1 MKGDS
6 SIADAIIRG
15 LAVAIATTPFLIACG
30 GGKSDNPGPINAPQ
44 CSGSSCGVQ
53 GPPASSSTS
62 AALCPATG
70 APPVPRAAPRPTR
83 RRPPRAHCA
92 RRPLK
97 EEQHHEKICLAILAA
112 CLSVSAHAQHAGD
125 NVAVL
130 GWFHVMPK
138 DSSTPITTNVAPTPI
153 NTPLRLPN
161 SFTSAGTSLSTNTAN
176 TVGLVMS
183 HYLTDHIAVTT
194 VAGVP
199 PVFKIYGHGTIKPP
213 GPAGALGQQNIGD
226 PQTNPIVKSM
236 RQWSPALLFQ
246 YYFNTPTAK
255 FRPFVGVGVSYNWF
269 SDIQLS
275 QNFVQSTQDNL
286 GAILAAGAGKPGKTQ
301 VSAKASSSWAPV
313 FNAGLAY
320 NITDHWGLV
329 ASVTYIPLKTTS
341 SCDARAAA
349 SGAANRRPSQ
359 GPAGFVFLQD
369 GKGTGKFW
377 AKKARLSW
385 RAESISEETWR
396 RQDKL

>member
-1 MKGDS
+1 MK
-6 SIADAIIRG
+6 R
-15 LAVAIATTPFLIACG
+15 
-30 GGKSDNPGPINAPQ
+30 
-44 CSGSSCGVQ
+44 
-53 GPPASSSTS
+53 
-62 AALCPATG
+62 
-70 APPVPRAAPRPTR
+70 
-83 RRPPRAHCA
+83 
-92 RRPLK
+92 
-97 EEQHHEKICLAILAA
+97 ICLLMLAA

-138 DSSTPITTNVAPTPI
+138 DSSTPLTTNVAPTPI
-153 NTPLRLPN
+153 NTPLRLPS

-176 TVGLVMS
+176 TVGLVFS

-213 GPAGALGQQNIGD
+213 GPAGALGQQDIGD
-226 PQTNPIVKSM
+226 PQSNPIVKSV

-246 YYFNTPTAK
+246 YYFNTPTARL
-255 FRPFVGVGVSYNWF
+255 RPFVGVGVSYNWF

-275 QNFVQSTQDNL
+275 QNFVHSTQENL
-286 GAILAAGAGKPGKTQ
+286 GAILAAGAGKPGTTQ

-341 SCDARAAA
+341 SVIIKAADGTELGVSKA
-349 SGAANRRPSQ
+349 ELKADPIIS
-359 GPAGFVFLQD
+359 FLAVSY
-369 GKGTGKFW
+369 KF
-377 AKKARLSW
+377 
-385 RAESISEETWR
+385 
-396 RQDKL
+396 